1 MTSSIKDRK
10 GVVVGARYSKEEVR
24 RPIYTHVVVEKVE
37 NVPGST
43 AGAGSGDFHQY
54 RSVRR
59 AEQGRLELMDKE
71 YSERKTKEDFEQ
83 MRTFHL
89 QQAQASTER
98 KAMKR
103 QRKKRNRQELR
114 KVPKTEQTSSDLEVA
129 SEDRPP

>member
-59 AEQGRLELMDKE
+59 AEQGRLEVMERDYE
-71 YSERKTKEDFEQ
+71 ERKTKDEFEQ
-83 MRTFHL
+83 LRAFHL
-89 QQAQASTER
+89 QQAKASTEK

-103 QRKKRNRQELR
+103 QRKKRSRETKEQEELT
-114 KVPKTEQTSSDLEVA
+114 KVPKTEA
-129 SEDRPP
+129 SEFTL